1 MHKRPTH
8 HSKPSPRPAPA
19 PPAKE
24 THWAE
29 VADWYDKLVGDEG
42 SEYHQHVVIPG
53 IIRMLSTSTHSQ
65 NPTNTSRNFPKLNF
79 LDLACGQGVVSRKLA
94 ALGCTV
100 IGLDAAAP
108 LIEAADRRNQTD
120 RLPIRYAVA
129 DATKLLD
136 DAGNPTVDIAPNS
149 LDAIPLILAIQ
160 NITPLSPVWQGCR
173 TLLKPGGSLIIVMMH
188 PAFRIPKQSDW
199 IWEDKGSGGV
209 GAQGRVVYEYLT
221 SSKVDIQ
228 THPGQAAQGK
238 DGSSTPHF
246 HRPLQA
252 YINTMTN
259 AGLLLDHLDEWIS
272 HKVSQPG
279 PKKAALDRARKEIP
293 MFLALRARKFI
304 SENGCHGSGP
314 SRQTGCLMCPGP
326 TPCIPSLQRSRR
338 EVTNTP
344 RAPDRSSRHL
354 PTRPSDA
361 PRTASGNR
369 PETSFDNGNTL
380 TRKFPHSAAGI
391 RHSATS
397 KSSPLKI

>member
-8 HSKPSPRPAPA
+8 RSKSKPSTRPAPA
-19 PPAKE
+19 QSPRE

-29 VADWYDKLVGDEG
+29 VADWYDKLVGDDG
-42 SEYHQHVVIPG
+42 SDYHQHVVIPG
-53 IIRMLSTSTHSQ
+53 IIRMLDLHEKSKTKNEKSKITPH
-65 NPTNTSRNFPKLNF
+65 PTL

-108 LIEAADRRNQTD
+108 LIEAADRRNEVD

-136 DAGNPTVDIAPNS
+136 DAGKPTVDIAPDS
-149 LDAIPLILAIQ
+149 LDAITLILAIQ

-188 PAFRIPKQSDW
+188 PAFRVPKQSDW
-199 IWEDKGSGGV
+199 IWEDRGGGGV
-209 GAQGRVVYEYLT
+209 GEQGRVIKQYLT

-228 THPGQAAQGK
+228 THPGLAAHGK
-238 DGSSTPHF
+238 DASSTPHF

-252 YINTMTN
+252 YVNTLGN
-259 AGLLLDHLDEWIS
+259 AGLLIDHMEEWIS

-293 MFLALRARKFI
+293 MFLALRARK
-304 SENGCHGSGP
+304 S
-314 SRQTGCLMCPGP
+314 
-326 TPCIPSLQRSRR
+326 
-338 EVTNTP
+338 
-344 RAPDRSSRHL
+344 
-354 PTRPSDA
+354 
-361 PRTASGNR
+361 
-369 PETSFDNGNTL
+369 
-380 TRKFPHSAAGI
+380 
-391 RHSATS
+391 
-397 KSSPLKI
+397 

>member
-8 HSKPSPRPAPA
+8 RPKPPARPAPA
-19 PPAKE
+19 QPPRE

-53 IIRMLSTSTHSQ
+53 IIRMLDLHE
-65 NPTNTSRNFPKLNF
+65 KLKIKNEKSKITPPLTL

-108 LIEAADRRNQTD
+108 LIEAADRRNQID

-136 DAGNPTVDIAPNS
+136 DAGKPVVDIAPNS
-149 LDAIPLILAIQ
+149 LDAITLILAIQ

-188 PAFRIPKQSDW
+188 PAFRVPKQSDW
-199 IWEDKGSGGV
+199 IWEDRGGGGV
-209 GAQGRVVYEYLT
+209 GEQGRVIKQYLT

-228 THPGQAAQGK
+228 THPGLAAHGK
-238 DGSSTPHF
+238 DASSTPHF

-252 YINTMTN
+252 YVNTLGN
-259 AGLLLDHLDEWIS
+259 AGLLIDHLEEWIS

-293 MFLALRARKFI
+293 MFLALRAKKARLA
-304 SENGCHGSGP
+304 GGY
-314 SRQTGCLMCPGP
+314 
-326 TPCIPSLQRSRR
+326 
-338 EVTNTP
+338 
-344 RAPDRSSRHL
+344 RSS
-354 PTRPSDA
+354 P
-361 PRTASGNR
+361 
-369 PETSFDNGNTL
+369 
-380 TRKFPHSAAGI
+380 
-391 RHSATS
+391 
-397 KSSPLKI
+397 